1 MKVFFYYNHYIL
13 MNKINEP
20 RCNKM
25 ASPLLAAIFSVIIP
39 GLGQFYAGHM
49 LRGIGIFILAVFV
62 GIITGL
68 IGSPLIA
75 IVAAIDAYY
84 LASKAD

>member
-1 MKVFFYYNHYIL
+1 
-13 MNKINEP
+13 
-20 RCNKM
+20 M

-39 GLGQFYAGHM
+39 GLGQFYAGHL
-49 LRGIGIFILAVFV
+49 LRGIGVFILAVIV

-68 IGSPLIA
+68 TGSPVIA

-84 LASKAD
+84 LASKDT

>member
-1 MKVFFYYNHYIL
+1 
-13 MNKINEP
+13 
-20 RCNKM
+20 
-25 ASPLLAAIFSVIIP
+25 
-39 GLGQFYAGHM
+39 M

-75 IVAAIDAYY
+75 IVAAIDAIT
-84 LASKAD
+84 LHQKLTDLS